1 MSGGT
6 EMTEP
11 AILVLRKPVK
21 LAAADAPYVRS
32 SAAVTE
38 RFRTA
43 KARSSFQPVEQLIV
57 RLDRARSVQACA

>member
-1 MSGGT
+1 
-6 EMTEP
+6 MTEP

-21 LAAADAPYVRS
+21 LATTDAHHIRPA
-32 SAAVTE
+32 AAVTE

-57 RLDRARSVQACA
+57 RLDRAGTAQACA